1 MQSVAHHFPGAS
13 KDRADIPVFRV
24 VIVYEDFTTA
34 RRAKQAYDFLAANLT
49 HEWQVTSQMWKF
61 GLLRIP
67 EIRAMAAE
75 DVMLAD
81 LIIVSCKGDGELPAD
96 VKDWI
101 EMWQGDKGEPVG
113 LIVLFDRPPEQAEH
127 ASATQTYL
135 ERVAKRRRMEFF
147 TWPDVGL
154 AEQHWWGNLDLDHRA
169 EMPGGPLLPP
179 VVVEPREARY
189 SRQGI
194 SE

>member
-1 MQSVAHHFPGAS
+1 MPYLTLCQPPWGEHPIDRFASCVHSVRMQSVVNRSPGAS
-13 KDRADIPVFRV
+13 QDSADIPVFRV
-24 VIVYEDFTTA
+24 VIVYEDFRTA
-34 RRAKQAYDFLAANLT
+34 LDAKRAYDFLAANLT

-101 EMWQGDKGEPVG
+101 EMWQGDKGESVG
-113 LIVLFDRPPEQAEH
+113 LIALFDRPPEQAEH
-127 ASATQTYL
+127 ARATQAYL
-135 ERVAKRRRMEFF
+135 EGVAKRRRMEFF

-154 AEQHWWGNLDLDHRA
+154 A
-169 EMPGGPLLPP
+169 
-179 VVVEPREARY
+179 
-189 SRQGI
+189 
-194 SE
+194 